1 MNTMEQKRI
10 SQLSPTGKLFVALF
24 TTLMLGVCLW
34 AVWIYT
40 AERGEVDP
48 DHLPAYLIDESEEA
62 VESEIE
68 AIAADSESVLA
79 PVWDLEH
86 RGEEDPFDSSE
97 IDSMMVRAGYD
108 ADDYEPGPAVV
119 PAGDDLAIEDEDHL
133 EHNLGLAH
141 VHINGQ
147 TLLFF
152 ALGAVF
158 LFTSVSPR
166 LKKTVLWLFAVVI
179 VLHTVGLTG
188 EGYHWVFDDMLA
200 ISGVLMLLLIAY
212 MCLRIYVDLGRKR
225 KAAE

>member
-1 MNTMEQKRI
+1 MDMIEQKRL
-10 SQLSPTGKLFVALF
+10 SQLSPVGKLFVALF

-40 AERGEVDP
+40 AERGGIDP
-48 DHLPAYLIDESEEA
+48 DRLPAYLTDETEET
-62 VESEIE
+62 VEAEIE

-79 PVWDLEH
+79 PVWDSAH
-86 RGEEDPFDSSE
+86 HGEEDPFDSTE
-97 IDSMMVRAGYD
+97 IDSMMVRAGYE
-108 ADDYEPGPAVV
+108 AEDYEPGPDIEEVEYGEGEGAE
-119 PAGDDLAIEDEDHL
+119 DLL
-133 EHNLGLAH
+133 KHNLGLAH

-158 LFTSVSPR
+158 LFTSVSMK
-166 LKKTVLWLFAVVI
+166 LKKIILWLFAVMI

-188 EGYHWVFDDMLA
+188 EGYHWIFDDMLA
-200 ISGVLMLLLIAY
+200 VSGVLMLLLIAY

-225 KAAE
+225 KTSE

>member
-1 MNTMEQKRI
+1 MLDQKQL
-10 SQLSPTGKLFVALF
+10 SQFSPTGKLFVALF
-24 TTLMLGVCLW
+24 TTLMLAVCLW

-40 AERGEVDP
+40 VERGGVDE
-48 DHLPAYLIDESEEA
+48 DHLPAYLIDESEETA
-62 VESEIE
+62 QTPEQEIE
-68 AIAADSESVLA
+68 TVETHQ
-79 PVWDLEH
+79 P
-86 RGEEDPFDSSE
+86 EEDE
-97 IDSMMVRAGYD
+97 NRM
-108 ADDYEPGPAVV
+108 
-119 PAGDDLAIEDEDHL
+119 

-158 LFTSVSPR
+158 LFTSVSR
-166 LKKTVLWLFAVVI
+166 RVKKTALWAFAGTI

-200 ISGVLMLLLIAY
+200 ISGVLMLLIIAY

-225 KAAE
+225 KATE

>member
-1 MNTMEQKRI
+1 MDVIEQMRI
-10 SQLSPTGKLFVALF
+10 SQLSPTGKLFVAMF
-24 TTLMLGVCLW
+24 TTLMLAVCLW

-40 AERGEVDP
+40 AERGEVDEAR
-48 DHLPAYLIDESEEA
+48 LPAYLIDESEEA

-68 AIAADSESVLA
+68 AIAADSEAVQA
-79 PVWDLEH
+79 PVWDMKH
-86 RGEEDPFDSSE
+86 RGEEEPFDSTE
-97 IDSMMVRAGYD
+97 IDSMMVRAGYE
-108 ADDYEPGPAVV
+108 AADYEPEVETAPPGGHA
-119 PAGDDLAIEDEDHL
+119 AEAEEDLI
-133 EHNLGLAH
+133 EHNLKLAH
-141 VHINGQ
+141 VHVNGQ

-158 LFTSVSPR
+158 LFTSVSAR

-200 ISGVLMLLLIAY
+200 ISGVVMLLLIAY

>member
-1 MNTMEQKRI
+1 MMEQKRLN
-10 SQLSPTGKLFVALF
+10 QLSPTGKLFVALF

-40 AERGEVDP
+40 AERGEIDP

-68 AIAADSESVLA
+68 GIAADSESVRA
-79 PVWDLEH
+79 PVWDSQQH
-86 RGEEDPFDSSE
+86 GEEDPFDSTE

-108 ADDYEPGPAVV
+108 ADDYEPGPEMEAVD
-119 PAGDDLAIEDEDHL
+119 DDLMVADEDHL
-133 EHNLGLAH
+133 KHNLGLAH

-158 LFTSVSPR
+158 LFTSVSMK
-166 LKKTVLWLFAVVI
+166 LKKIVLWFFAVTI

-225 KAAE
+225 ETSE